1 MILHNRISLIII
13 ISSILSLN
21 KNIKAASLPAPPIFE
36 RVPHYPGLC
45 YLPPESG
52 LCSTIELQQ
61 KSPIQTSSENNINY
75 QLNTFSGEEKLNKW
89 ETSIENEEKNE
100 ENNLEEAKLN
110 TKFYFDSV
118 TAQCYAFSTQECGG
132 NANRF
137 NSVEECL
144 DVCKLEF

>member
-1 MILHNRISLIII
+1 MPLKIRISLIVI
-13 ISSILSLN
+13 ISTLFSL
-21 KNIKAASLPAPPIFE
+21 IASLPAPPIFE

-61 KSPIQTSSENNINY
+61 KSPVQTGLENNINE
-75 QLNTFSGEEKLNKW
+75 QFNKFSEEEKLNKW
-89 ETSIENEEKNE
+89 ETSVENEENILDE
-100 ENNLEEAKLN
+100 TKLN

-132 NANRF
+132 NQNRF
-137 NSVEECL
+137 DSVEECL

>member
-1 MILHNRISLIII
+1 MPLRIRISLIVI
-13 ISSILSLN
+13 ISTICSIV
-21 KNIKAASLPAPPIFE
+21 ASLPAPPIFE

-61 KSPIQTSSENNINY
+61 KSPVETGLENNINE
-75 QLNTFSGEEKLNKW
+75 QFNKFSEEEKSKKW
-89 ETSIENEEKNE
+89 ETSVENEENILDE
-100 ENNLEEAKLN
+100 TKLI

-132 NANRF
+132 NQNRF
-137 NSVEECL
+137 GSVEECL